1 MFDNPAFLPA
11 DHPRVPEV
19 RDLDAAFMAV
29 HHDRITRAVECFLA
43 SGRDP
48 TQFALVIDVPP
59 KGLVPPGRVQIHAVA
74 RAFVRAGVEQEFAP
88 MCDVIEHQAPLE
100 GSMWLLLKMP
110 DHATVGSVCASS
122 RAQA

>member
-48 TQFALVIDVPP
+48 TQFALVI
-59 KGLVPPGRVQIHAVA
+59 RST
-74 RAFVRAGVEQEFAP
+74 R
-88 MCDVIEHQAPLE
+88 
-100 GSMWLLLKMP
+100 
-110 DHATVGSVCASS
+110 
-122 RAQA
+122 